1 MKIKKRPVISWL
13 LDKNNAEDEERIGL
27 PMLDNKVHFYYLGNG
42 LNRLEDVRKTDQQ
55 WGLPELIM
63 PSFKEVMKKS
73 AKSFY
78 EIDHELFQEFYNDNV
93 CGILISEDLG
103 TIVYGFGENTLY
115 VWVFREIESFSQLY
129 LYFYIEST
137 EDNKR
142 AIYTWPTLT
151 DDEQILSGDKEEKK
165 KIYEVLANRIITYLA
180 VKKYV
185 KVETVKVP
193 TGKTIRLNEAIC
205 DYKGKDKIKNESG
218 QEVIVLD
225 SRWFR
230 KIVNDNNIFVRGF
243 FRLQNKKNEK
253 GEWYK
258 ELIFVDSYIRHGY
271 HRDAKI
277 EDSGG
282 F

>member
-13 LDKNNAEDEERIGL
+13 LDKNSAEDEERIGL

-78 EIDHELFQEFYNDNV
+78 KIDHELFQEFYNDNV

-165 KIYEVLANRIITYLA
+165 KIYEVLANRLITYLA

-193 TGKTIRLNEAIC
+193 IGKTIRLSEVIC
-205 DYKGKDKIKNESG
+205 DYQRKDKIKNESG

-258 ELIFVDSYIRHGY
+258 ELIFVDSYIRYGY

-277 EDSGG
+277 EDNED
-282 F
+282 

>member
-78 EIDHELFQEFYNDNV
+78 KIDHELFQEFYNDNV

-165 KIYEVLANRIITYLA
+165 KIYEVLANRLITYLA

-193 TGKTIRLNEAIC
+193 IGKTIRLSEVIC
-205 DYKGKDKIKNESG
+205 DYQRKDKIKNESG

-277 EDSGG
+277 EDNED
-282 F
+282 